1 MIDRSEYMTD
11 EEIKLLESDM
21 EKQVLF
27 LKKALSD
34 KSKFKKKSNKSSVM
48 KVGDEEHGDE

>member
-1 MIDRSEYMTD
+1 MIDKSEYMTD

-21 EKQVLF
+21 ENQVSL

-34 KSKFKKKSNKSSVM
+34 KSNFKKKANKISVM
-48 KVGDEEHGDE
+48 KVGEEENGDE